1 MTVVPMRRRTGP
13 GFVPMAVGP
22 FRARGDELGRDDV
35 ARAVIIERLLDPLPV
50 MRTIITI
57 KLKVPALFAVE
68 EAMKG

>member
-1 MTVVPMRRRTGP
+1 
-13 GFVPMAVGP
+13 MAVGP
-22 FRARGDELGRDDV
+22 FRARGDELGRDDA

-68 EAMKG
+68 EAMKR